1 MLRSHTCG
9 ELRKTHVNKEVT
21 LCGWVQAIRFHG
33 NVTFIDLRDRYG
45 ITQLTFAEHLKDKAC
60 KIKKEFVLQVKG
72 KIKQKPEPNKKIP
85 TGDIEVYVESF
96 TILNESEPLPLDIDS
111 STSMSEETRL
121 KWRFL
126 DLRSQ
131 RMQNNLITRYN
142 VLKTVRDFY
151 AKHNF
156 IELETPVLAKSTPE
170 GARDYL
176 VPSRVNPGKF
186 YALPQSPQIFKQLC
200 MVSGFDRYMQIV
212 KCFRDEDLRGE
223 RQPEFT
229 QIDVEM
235 SFVEQEDIIRLH
247 EELMKELWKEIK
259 KITIETPFIHINYQD
274 AMETYG
280 SDKPDTRFEL
290 KLTKL
295 NQLFAKTECGIFKSA
310 LEQKGSVYA
319 LKVEGAASFSR
330 KEIDECTEVV
340 KVHHAKGLAWLKLD
354 KELDGPIAKFLS
366 EKEKQELIKTLQ
378 VKKGDLLFFV
388 ADHKHF
394 VCQSALGALR
404 LYLGKKLNLIQKD
417 QWNFLWVTDFPL
429 FEYDEEQKRHVA
441 VHHPFTSPR
450 KEDFSLMDKEPLR
463 VKAQAYDLVL
473 NGSEIGGGSIR
484 IHQREIQEKMFQVLG
499 FSKEEAEDKFGFLLN
514 AFKYGAPPHGGL
526 ALGVDRIIAMIC
538 GEESIRDV
546 IAFPK
551 TKDAEDLMMGSPSFV
566 EQKQLNE
573 LGLEI
578 KKK

>member
-295 NQLFAKTECGIFKSA
+295 NQLFA
-310 LEQKGSVYA
+310 V
-319 LKVEGAASFSR
+319 
-330 KEIDECTEVV
+330 
-340 KVHHAKGLAWLKLD
+340 
-354 KELDGPIAKFLS
+354 FLS
-366 EKEKQELIKTLQ
+366 Q
-378 VKKGDLLFFV
+378 
-388 ADHKHF
+388 H
-394 VCQSALGALR
+394 
-404 LYLGKKLNLIQKD
+404 
-417 QWNFLWVTDFPL
+417 
-429 FEYDEEQKRHVA
+429 
-441 VHHPFTSPR
+441 
-450 KEDFSLMDKEPLR
+450 
-463 VKAQAYDLVL
+463 
-473 NGSEIGGGSIR
+473 
-484 IHQREIQEKMFQVLG
+484 
-499 FSKEEAEDKFGFLLN
+499 
-514 AFKYGAPPHGGL
+514 
-526 ALGVDRIIAMIC
+526 
-538 GEESIRDV
+538 
-546 IAFPK
+546 
-551 TKDAEDLMMGSPSFV
+551 
-566 EQKQLNE
+566 
-573 LGLEI
+573 
-578 KKK
+578 